1 MQITDVDIRRAAMDL
16 LARREHGAEELKTK
30 LIKRFR
36 KAEQSITRQNAYVS
50 AESDSH
56 QDGAPCA
63 TPFAASEA
71 GFTASDDDVLPL
83 EERVDIQIERLRD
96 EGLQS
101 DSRLA
106 EAFIRS
112 RANRGQGPVKIKM
125 ELRQKGIADGLISEA
140 LATADQDWFE
150 LASQV
155 AERKFREPPQDP
167 KDKARRS
174 RFLQQR
180 GFTFDHISALD
191 DA

>member
-16 LARREHGAEELKTK
+16 LARREHGAEELKAK

-36 KAEQSITRQNAYVS
+36 NAEQSVARQNAYVS
-50 AESDSH
+50 AESDPQ
-56 QDGAPCA
+56 QDEA
-63 TPFAASEA
+63 TFSASGVALE
-71 GFTASDDDVLPL
+71 GFTASDDDALPL

-106 EAFIRS
+106 EAFVRS

-155 AERKFREPPQDP
+155 AERKFREPPQDS
-167 KDKARRS
+167 KDRARRS